1 MPTYHAASVY
11 FLVISEKS
19 STFAADFKTYF
30 AMSKSFKKISR
41 LAQVLLIVLLCV
53 SCAVG
58 GPLDDIAPTLQDSFV
73 ADLSSSVQN
82 KDRDRVFR
90 DTITPPSNPMNE
102 VPYVPGT
109 HFFRGVLQLEY
120 FGGSL
125 FCAIRS
131 TNNNYF
137 LTDDGSIYLMRLNHP
152 MLEKFAVGDTV
163 VVTAMPMMV
172 KDSLSLATYHI
183 LPNAIFK

>member
-1 MPTYHAASVY
+1 MN
-11 FLVISEKS
+11 E
-19 STFAADFKTYF
+19 
-30 AMSKSFKKISR
+30 SFMKINR
-41 LAQVLLIVLLCV
+41 LAQALLIVLLCV
-53 SCAVG
+53 GCDVM
-58 GPLDDIAPTLQDSFV
+58 DPTTENPILPDSFV
-73 ADLSSSVQN
+73 ADLSASVNN

-109 HFFRGVLQLEY
+109 HHFRGVLQLEY

-137 LTDDGSIYLMRLNHP
+137 LTDNGSIYLMRLNHP
-152 MLEKFAVGDTV
+152 MLKEFAVGDTV

-172 KDSLSLATYHI
+172 KDSFSLATYHI
-183 LPNAIFK
+183 LPNTIFK

>member
-1 MPTYHAASVY
+1 MIPN
-11 FLVISEKS
+11 I
-19 STFAADFKTYF
+19 
-30 AMSKSFKKISR
+30 KKISR
-41 LAQVLLIVLLCV
+41 LAQALLIVLLCAG
-53 SCAVG
+53 CGVG
-58 GPLDDIAPTLQDSFV
+58 GSLDGITPTSPGAFIADV
-73 ADLSSSVQN
+73 SSSVNN

-109 HFFRGVLQLEY
+109 HHFRGVLQLEY
-120 FGGSL
+120 FQGSL

-131 TNNNYF
+131 TNNNNYF

-152 MLEKFAVGDTV
+152 MLKEFAVGDTV

-172 KDSLSLATYHI
+172 KDSLSLATYQI
-183 LPNAIFK
+183 SPNAIFK

>member
-1 MPTYHAASVY
+1 MIPN
-11 FLVISEKS
+11 I
-19 STFAADFKTYF
+19 
-30 AMSKSFKKISR
+30 KKISR
-41 LAQVLLIVLLCV
+41 LAQILLIVLLCV
-53 SCAVG
+53 SC
-58 GPLDDIAPTLQDSFV
+58 GPGIHIDGPHLEPSDSFIGGESTAV
-73 ADLSSSVQN
+73 NN

-109 HFFRGVLQLEY
+109 HYFRGVLQLEY
-120 FGGSL
+120 FGSSL

-131 TNNNYF
+131 TNNNNYF

-152 MLEKFAVGDTV
+152 MLKEFAVGDTV

-172 KDSLSLATYHI
+172 KDSFSLATYNI
-183 LPNAIFK
+183 LPITIFK

>member
-1 MPTYHAASVY
+1 MITK
-11 FLVISEKS
+11 F
-19 STFAADFKTYF
+19 
-30 AMSKSFKKISR
+30 MKISR
-41 LAQVLLIVLLCV
+41 LAHVLFIVLLCAG
-53 SCAVG
+53 CAVG
-58 GPLDDIAPTLQDSFV
+58 GPNDIAPTLQDSFV

-109 HFFRGVLQLEY
+109 HHFRGVLQLEY

-131 TNNNYF
+131 TNNNNYF
-137 LTDDGSIYLMRLNHP
+137 LTDNGSIYLMRLNHP

>member
-1 MPTYHAASVY
+1 MR
-11 FLVISEKS
+11 KN
-19 STFAADFKTYF
+19 FKGIF
-30 AMSKSFKKISR
+30 R
-41 LAQVLLIVLLCV
+41 LAQTLLIVLLCV
-53 SCAVG
+53 SCG
-58 GPLDDIAPTLQDSFV
+58 PDIYLEGSHLKPLDSYIGDASTAV
-73 ADLSSSVQN
+73 NN

-102 VPYVPGT
+102 VPYVPGA
-109 HFFRGVLQLEY
+109 HYFRGVLQLEY
-120 FGGSL
+120 LQSSL

-131 TNNNYF
+131 TNNNNYF
-137 LTDDGSIYLMRLNHP
+137 LTDNGSIYLMRLDHP
-152 MLEKFAVGDTV
+152 MLKKLAVGDTV

>member
-1 MPTYHAASVY
+1 MLPN
-11 FLVISEKS
+11 
-19 STFAADFKTYF
+19 
-30 AMSKSFKKISR
+30 MKKIS
-41 LAQVLLIVLLCV
+41 LFAQTLFIVLLCV
-53 SCAVG
+53 SC
-58 GPLDDIAPTLQDSFV
+58 GPGIHIDGPHLELSDSFIAGESTAV
-73 ADLSSSVQN
+73 NN

-109 HFFRGVLQLEY
+109 HYFRGVLQLEY
-120 FGGSL
+120 FGSSL

-131 TNNNYF
+131 TNNNNYF
-137 LTDDGSIYLMRLNHP
+137 LTDNGSIYLMRLNHP
-152 MLEKFAVGDTV
+152 MLKEFAVGDTV

-183 LPNAIFK
+183 LPNKIFK

>member
-1 MPTYHAASVY
+1 MIPN
-11 FLVISEKS
+11 I
-19 STFAADFKTYF
+19 
-30 AMSKSFKKISR
+30 KKISR
-41 LAQVLLIVLLCV
+41 LAQILLIVLLCV
-53 SCAVG
+53 SC
-58 GPLDDIAPTLQDSFV
+58 GPGIHIDGSHLELSDSFIGGESTAV
-73 ADLSSSVQN
+73 NN

-109 HFFRGVLQLEY
+109 HYFRGVLQLEY
-120 FGGSL
+120 FGSSL

-131 TNNNYF
+131 TNNNNYF

-152 MLEKFAVGDTV
+152 MLKEFAVGDTV

-172 KDSLSLATYHI
+172 KDSFSLATYHI
-183 LPNAIFK
+183 LPNTIFK

>member
-1 MPTYHAASVY
+1 M
-11 FLVISEKS
+11 IKN
-19 STFAADFKTYF
+19 
-30 AMSKSFKKISR
+30 FKKIS
-41 LAQVLLIVLLCV
+41 LFAQTLLIVLLCV
-53 SCAVG
+53 SC
-58 GPLDDIAPTLQDSFV
+58 GPDIHTEGPHLELSDSFIGGASTAV
-73 ADLSSSVQN
+73 NDKN
-82 KDRDRVFR
+82 RDRVFR

-109 HFFRGVLQLEY
+109 HYFRGVLQLEY
-120 FGGSL
+120 LAGSL

-131 TNNNYF
+131 TNNNNYF

-152 MLEKFAVGDTV
+152 MLKEFAVGDTV

-183 LPNAIFK
+183 LPNKIFK

>member
-1 MPTYHAASVY
+1 MIPN
-11 FLVISEKS
+11 L
-19 STFAADFKTYF
+19 
-30 AMSKSFKKISR
+30 KKISR
-41 LAQVLLIVLLCV
+41 LAQILLIVLLCV
-53 SCAVG
+53 SCDPG
-58 GPLDDIAPTLQDSFV
+58 IHTDGPHLELLDSFIGGESTAV
-73 ADLSSSVQN
+73 NN

-109 HFFRGVLQLEY
+109 HYFRGVLQLEY
-120 FGGSL
+120 FGSSL

-131 TNNNYF
+131 TNNNNYF
-137 LTDDGSIYLMRLNHP
+137 LTDNGSIYLMRLNHP
-152 MLEKFAVGDTV
+152 MLKEFAVGDTV

-183 LPNAIFK
+183 LPNKIFK